1 MYAAQSLTLHP
12 TLLATFMFKKP
23 PKKSEPEQ
31 TELLLSR
38 YTRRMPPQSRHVA
51 LTARLER
58 IKHLADDL
66 ARAHGAETAVSRA
79 LADRMKQEAD
89 AVRRALQRLKS

>member
-1 MYAAQSLTLHP
+1 MQSLTLHP
-12 TLLATFMFKKP
+12 TLLAIFMFKKP
-23 PKKSEPEQ
+23 PNKSEPEQ
-31 TELLLSR
+31 TALLITG
-38 YTRRMPPQSRHVA
+38 YTRRRPPQSRHVA

-58 IKHLADDL
+58 ITQLADDL
-66 ARAHGAETAVSRA
+66 ARAHGAETTVSRA